1 MDFHTE
7 SYQYF
12 PHKPS
17 QLLGP
22 GSQDSIL
29 LENGMPIDSHNTER
43 IDSGSS
49 KTSAES
55 MTGGIF
61 PELLITCLKSVSCC
75 GRPVDNRS
83 MELVILE
90 RDRRTSLGFLIK
102 KQFLKSSIQEMS
114 ESSGM

>member
-1 MDFHTE
+1 
-7 SYQYF
+7 
-12 PHKPS
+12 
-17 QLLGP
+17 
-22 GSQDSIL
+22 
-29 LENGMPIDSHNTER
+29 MPIDSHNTER

-61 PELLITCLKSVSCC
+61 PELLITCLKIVSCC

-83 MELVILE
+83 MESVILE
-90 RDRRTSLGFLIK
+90 RDRRTSRGFLIK

>member
-29 LENGMPIDSHNTER
+29 SENGMPIDSHNTER

-61 PELLITCLKSVSCC
+61 PELLITCLKIVSCC

-90 RDRRTSLGFLIK
+90 RDRRTSLGFRIK